1 MIVNFSRHPGV
12 PGPHIPRLL
21 VIFLGFFFN
30 QLQSDRLTQHQ
41 ETHSTL
47 NEKEKGDG
55 LSNLEKVLNFS
66 GRLEKSL
73 KFTTLSKPDTIL
85 CKLN

>member
-1 MIVNFSRHPGV
+1 MW
-12 PGPHIPRLL
+12 LL
-21 VIFLGFFFN
+21 TFNVILEYQGLIFRDFLWFFLGFFF
-30 QLQSDRLTQHQ
+30 QSDRLTQHQ

-47 NEKEKGDG
+47 NEKKEDG